1 MNRSNI
7 FGRLKEID
15 CIMDSYM
22 LNYLRVIKMKR
33 IVSVIMALSIILGC
47 ACISA
52 FAEGEYPIKRN
63 ELHVRDPYI
72 LTYDGKYYMYGTCL
86 SNGNGYGCSVSEN
99 LEDWSK
105 PIQIYTPAEGSDEI
119 ADFWAP
125 ECHYYEG
132 SFYLFA
138 TYRSEKSGKR
148 GTAIFKSSSP
158 LGPFEMITDG
168 HVTPKE
174 IDCIDGTLFIDDDGQ
189 PWMVYVNEWTSSPD
203 EVGEMA
209 AAKLSDDLTR
219 FISEPI
225 VLFRA
230 RKHIWTTGS
239 VTDGPCLYKT
249 ENGRLIMLWSN
260 LDKNSGYAVGMAA
273 SDSGKIDG
281 NWIHYP
287 DPFYNRNYKN
297 ELDGGHPMLFY
308 TFEGQLM
315 MSIHSPNSYSEELFE
330 TAAFYPIEDNGN
342 TVSIKNNSMFDSII
356 NAVYEVYYQAV
367 CLYFKIKEI

>member
-1 MNRSNI
+1 
-7 FGRLKEID
+7 
-15 CIMDSYM
+15 
-22 LNYLRVIKMKR
+22 MKR
-33 IVSVIMALSIILGC
+33 TVSLIMVLSIIL
-47 ACISA
+47 ACVCVSA
-52 FAEGEYPIKRN
+52 YAEGEYPVKRSQ
-63 ELHVRDPYI
+63 LHVRDPYV

-86 SNGNGYGCSVSEN
+86 SNGKGYGCSVSEN
-99 LEDWSK
+99 LDDWSN
-105 PIQIYTPAEGSDEI
+105 PIQVYTPAEGSDEI

-125 ECHYYEG
+125 ECHYYDG

-148 GTAIFKSSSP
+148 GTAIFKSHSP
-158 LGPFEMITDG
+158 LGPFEMITEG
-168 HVTPKE
+168 HATPKD
-174 IDCIDGTLFIDDDGQ
+174 IDCIDGTLFVDDDGQ

-203 EVGEMA
+203 DVGEMA

-219 FISEPI
+219 FVSDPI

-239 VTDGPCLYKT
+239 ITDGPCLYKT

-273 SDSGKIDG
+273 SDNGKIDG

-287 DPFYNRNYKN
+287 DPFYNRGSKY
-297 ELDGGHPMLFY
+297 ESDGGHPMLFR

-315 MSIHSPNSYSEELFE
+315 MSIHSPNGASEGIFE
-330 TAAFYPIEDNGN
+330 TASFYPIEDNGN
-342 TVSIKNNSMFDSII
+342 IISIDNGDAFRPIL
-356 NAVYEVYYQAV
+356 NAVYEMYYQIIKF
-367 CLYFKIKEI
+367 YFKIKEI